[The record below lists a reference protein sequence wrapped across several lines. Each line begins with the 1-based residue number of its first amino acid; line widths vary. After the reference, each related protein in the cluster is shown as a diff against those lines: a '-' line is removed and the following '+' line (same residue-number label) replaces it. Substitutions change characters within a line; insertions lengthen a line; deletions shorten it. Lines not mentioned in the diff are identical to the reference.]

1 MNRLLVV
8 DDDPDIRVLLT
19 LSLDGT
25 GWAVATASGG
35 TAALAACAAGEADAL
50 LLDLEMPGVSG
61 RDVLDSLAG
70 SVPIVVITAFHDPVL
85 VGELL
90 ALGALAVLG
99 KPFDPA
105 RLAGDVA
112 AALGWLTTTPDPPP
126 APRQAA

>member
-1 MNRLLVV
+1 VNRLLVV
-8 DDDPDIRVLLT
+8 DDDADIRVLLA

-25 GWAVATASGG
+25 GWTVATAPGG
-35 TAALAACAAGEADAL
+35 EAALAACAAGEADAL

-70 SVPIVVITAFHDPVL
+70 SVPVVAITAFHDPVL
-85 VGELL
+85 TRELL

-105 RLAGDVA
+105 RLAGEVA
-112 AALGWLTTTPDPPP
+112 GALGWLTTTPDPSPG
-126 APRQAA
+126 PRQAA